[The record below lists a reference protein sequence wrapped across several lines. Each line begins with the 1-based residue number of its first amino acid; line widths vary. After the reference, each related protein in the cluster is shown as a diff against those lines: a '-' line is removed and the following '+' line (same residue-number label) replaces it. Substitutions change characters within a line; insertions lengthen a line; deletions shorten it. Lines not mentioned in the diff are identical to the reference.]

1 MILPTTCQQ
10 YHNQQV
16 TLYLL
21 KSHQNEGWWE
31 RRAVGG
37 RVNTEKKQV
46 CGCGGENIG
55 SERFVCGS
63 GVLSLP
69 GYNFGHSW
77 KQCKQ
82 LIKHLRCKATWVAA
96 FMWARHPLSY
106 FGLHTL
112 PLSWDRGLQ
121 SQLTSPLSLQ
131 RLWLR
136 ALRFGPDCMC
146 LCASS
151 CPLGRVDVRLQLV
164 WWKWHFSRITLWFIH
179 TAFPTHILYY

>member
-37 RVNTEKKQV
+37 RVNTEKKTKKKQV

-69 GYNFGHSW
+69 GYNFGHS
-77 KQCKQ
+77 
-82 LIKHLRCKATWVAA
+82 
-96 FMWARHPLSY
+96 
-106 FGLHTL
+106 
-112 PLSWDRGLQ
+112 
-121 SQLTSPLSLQ
+121 
-131 RLWLR
+131 
-136 ALRFGPDCMC
+136 
-146 LCASS
+146 
-151 CPLGRVDVRLQLV
+151 
-164 WWKWHFSRITLWFIH
+164 
-179 TAFPTHILYY
+179 